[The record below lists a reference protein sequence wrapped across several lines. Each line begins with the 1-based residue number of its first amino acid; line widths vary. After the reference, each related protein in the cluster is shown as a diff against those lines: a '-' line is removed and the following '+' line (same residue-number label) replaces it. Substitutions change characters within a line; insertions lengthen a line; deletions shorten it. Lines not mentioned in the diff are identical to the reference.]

1 MGFNIEMRKVLR
13 ISFFYFLGFTTLF
26 AQNKYSEKGIA
37 SYYADKFDGRTTASG
52 EVFRNSDLTAAHR
65 TLAFGTIVKVTN
77 LSNGKSVLVRIN
89 DRGPYAHGRT
99 IDLSKKAAA
108 ELNMLENGLAEVQIT
123 EVIQKESRV
132 AESIISEIP
141 EENSY
146 VMSIWGTKRKAPLYG
161 IQLASFE
168 SEEAALKFGKEAYE
182 NGIKLPL
189 IKVFDQDG
197 KTFYRIMAGDFNN
210 IDEASRYLRKLE
222 KMNYSGFVKTY

>member
-1 MGFNIEMRKVLR
+1 MDLNIEMRKVLG
-13 ISFFYFLGFTTLF
+13 ISFFYFLGFTSLF
-26 AQNKYSEKGIA
+26 AQSNYSEKGIA

-123 EVIQKESRV
+123 EIIQKESRV
-132 AESIISEIP
+132 SESIVSEIP

-146 VMSIWGTKRKAPLYG
+146 VMSIWGTRRNAPLYG

-168 SEEAALKFGKEAYE
+168 SEEAAIKFGKEAYE
-182 NGIKLPL
+182 NGIKMPL

-210 IDEASRYLRKLE
+210 FDEATRYLRKLE